1 MRDNSADSAR
11 HGQRILQLS
20 ALMETTKSISSPLD
34 LEDVLALIAQEMV
47 EASGVD
53 GCTISRWQPEE
64 DAVVTCLEW
73 RRRPLNGST
82 EPGTIFALE
91 DYPATR
97 AVLETRQP
105 VAISISDPG
114 ADWAEVAL
122 LHTLKS
128 KSLLMLPLVL
138 GDRTIGLVELDTDE
152 AEWDFTAA
160 DIRLCQA
167 LANLAALAIENAWL
181 YQKAEWEI
189 SERKRLE
196 EQLRSVQKMESLGR
210 LAGGIAHNLNNLL
223 TVMHLSTRLLE
234 EQLSTEA
241 QALKHVQRIDET
253 VQRVAELTRQLVS
266 FSRREV
272 VEPRVVNL
280 NSAVRKLNQMVRRII
295 GEDIKVVMILAEA
308 LWQVKMDPSQ
318 IEQVILNLVFSAR
331 SAMPAGGTLTIET
344 ANATLDEN
352 STVILWDSQP
362 GEYVVLS
369 ISDTG
374 ETMDE
379 ETRARIFEP
388 YYGSESRGTGSGG
401 LGLATVYGIVKQN
414 GGHVWADSGGEY
426 GTTFRVC
433 LPRTTEREVPFR
445 DLHGVLSEGQ
455 VHGKGTVLLV
465 EDEKDVRDL
474 AEYILRSCGYQI
486 LTAENGPEALR
497 VSEKH
502 NGPIHLLLTD
512 VVMPEMYGP
521 ELAERLQPLRPE
533 MRVLYMSG
541 YTDGAIKRHG
551 VQIGRVAFVPKPLTV
566 ESLTQSVRSA
576 LNGHAATDRRGLGS
590 SGTRPA
596 AQPSS
601 PGERKATHG
610 HPS

>member
-1 MRDNSADSAR
+1 MRDNAADSAR

-20 ALMETTKSISSPLD
+20 ALMETNKSISSPLD
-34 LEDVLALIAQEMV
+34 LEDVLAPIAQEMV

-53 GCTISRWQPEE
+53 GCTISRWEPEE
-64 DAVVTCLEW
+64 DVVVSCLEW
-73 RRRPLNGST
+73 RRRPLNGSA

-105 VAISISDPG
+105 IAISISDPS
-114 ADWAEVAL
+114 ADRAEVAL
-122 LHTLKS
+122 LQTFES
-128 KSLLMLPLVL
+128 KSLLILPLVL
-138 GDRTIGLVELDTDE
+138 GDRTIGLVELDKDE

-181 YQKAEWEI
+181 YQKAGWEI
-189 SERKRLE
+189 AERKRLE

-223 TVMHLSTRLLE
+223 TVMHLSTRLLA
-234 EQLSTEA
+234 EQLGTEA

-318 IEQVILNLVFSAR
+318 IEQVILNLVLSAR

-352 STVILWDSQP
+352 STVALWDSQP

-379 ETRARIFEP
+379 EARARIFEP
-388 YYGSESRGTGSGG
+388 YYGSEARGNGSGG

-445 DLHGVLSEGQ
+445 DLHGALPEGQ
-455 VHGKGTVLLV
+455 SRGKGTVLLV

-474 AEYILRSCGYQI
+474 AEHVLRSCGYQI
-486 LTAENGPEALR
+486 LTAEDGPEALL
-497 VSEKH
+497 VSERH

-512 VVMPEMYGP
+512 VVMPSMYGP

-566 ESLTQSVRSA
+566 ESLAQSVRYA
-576 LNGHAATDRRGLGS
+576 LNGHVQADRRRPGFPASGPATQPGS
-590 SGTRPA
+590 IGDRKTTPA
-596 AQPSS
+596 
-601 PGERKATHG
+601 